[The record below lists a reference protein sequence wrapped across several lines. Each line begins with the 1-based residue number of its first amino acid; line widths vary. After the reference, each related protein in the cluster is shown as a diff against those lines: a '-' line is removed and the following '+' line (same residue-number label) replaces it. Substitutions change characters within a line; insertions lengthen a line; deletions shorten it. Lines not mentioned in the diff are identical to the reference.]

1 VPANYQQSV
10 NLASPYSTGGGGSD
24 LEHRVGASYLA
35 AALCGVVPRGQPA
48 GITTTVNFQRL
59 YEGHSL
65 DDIVVYSTVATGEA
79 KLALQI
85 KRNLAIG
92 EDNPLFADVMRACWL
107 TYMSPLFNYGVD
119 RFGIVVGLYGQRID
133 EYYQTALTW
142 ARNSNTADDF
152 MMRTNT
158 PRLCSQWQRNFVNL
172 IHQKLNES
180 AGYKVS
186 DVDLWKFLRSMVI
199 LHFDFQNASS
209 RDYAYAVANLG
220 HVLRPEN
227 RDRAADL
234 FSKLVDYASEGFPA
248 AASFDADEL
257 RRRLGIDG
265 YLLTATPNCQE
276 DIDRLQHHA
285 HLIIDDVG
293 DDIGGISLDRVD
305 IVAEAFKLS
314 DDAHLLSII
323 GPPGV
328 GKSAI
333 LKAVMLRQA
342 VEGPVIAL
350 SWDRI
355 EGRGWDSFASHLQL
369 SQPLDRLLVAISN
382 GSHPMLFIDGADR
395 ILDTAARKV
404 VTDLLHGLERV
415 PLSDDGS
422 RHWTVALT
430 TREENESDVYGWLN
444 VRRFGPLKT
453 LRVLPFTSDEVKVV
467 AVDKPWM
474 RSLIALDHLA
484 TIIFN
489 PFFLSLI
496 DDHRMR
502 RLSTAGL
509 AEEPIT
515 EADVSDVWWEDL
527 VGRDGVTG
535 RERQMTLMR
544 LGEKAIAAP
553 GRRLWDDSLSADA
566 LESLES
572 DRIVLRDRGRNM
584 YRFGHDLLED
594 WVLYRVLDRH
604 REGRAGI
611 AAYLRDQDQPLG
623 LYRPL
628 QLLATSLL
636 ERDSNAD
643 AWNSLIAR
651 VGTAGLA
658 ARWRQAVLTA
668 PLTSTRVRSMLDKAE
683 AHLLADD
690 GTLLIALLTALR
702 TLDVAPNLGI
712 LGSIEAILDED
723 EKTSERV
730 RTYLLQDPIPRWSVW
745 RPTIEWLLSHAD
757 HLPIATRSEVARVME
772 LWQRHAPPGSLYR
785 GDIARVA
792 FMWLDDLI
800 AAKRSRLYAQA

>member
-1 VPANYQQSV
+1 VPANNRQQV
-10 NLASPYSTGGGGSD
+10 NVASPYSTGGGGGD

-48 GITTTVNFQRL
+48 GITTTVSFQRL

-79 KLALQI
+79 KLALQL

-107 TYMSPLFNYGVD
+107 TYTSPLFNYGID

-133 EYYQTALTW
+133 EHYQTALTW
-142 ARNSNTADDF
+142 ARNSSTAEDF
-152 MMRTNT
+152 VMRTNT

-220 HVLRPEN
+220 YVLRPEN

-257 RRRLGIDG
+257 RRRLGVDG
-265 YLLTATPNCQE
+265 YSLTVPPSCRE
-276 DIDRLQHHA
+276 DIDRLQHHSR
-285 HLIIDDVG
+285 LIIADTG
-293 DDIGGISLDRVD
+293 DDIGGVSLDRVD
-305 IVAEAFKLS
+305 IVAEAFNLS
-314 DDAHLLSII
+314 CDAHLLLVT

-333 LKAVMLRQA
+333 LKALMLRQA
-342 VEGPVIAL
+342 AEGPTIAL

-369 SQPLDRLLVAISN
+369 SQPLDRLLVAISS

-422 RHWTVALT
+422 RHWTVVLT
-430 TREENESDVYGWLN
+430 AREGSESDVYGWLN
-444 VRRFGPLKT
+444 LRRFGPLKT
-453 LRVLPFTSDEVKVV
+453 VRVPSFTSDEVGVI
-467 AVDKPWM
+467 AADKPWLQ
-474 RSLIALDHLA
+474 SLIALDHLA
-484 TIIFN
+484 TIRCN
-489 PFFLSLI
+489 PFLLSLI
-496 DDHRMR
+496 DDRRMG
-502 RLSTAGL
+502 RLSGAESAG
-509 AEEPIT
+509 ETIT
-515 EADVSDVWWEDL
+515 EVDVSDVWWDDL
-527 VGRDGVTG
+527 VGRDGATG
-535 RERQMTLMR
+535 RERQMALMR
-544 LGEKAIAAP
+544 LGELAIAAP
-553 GRRLWDDSLSADA
+553 RRRLWDDSLPPGG
-566 LESLES
+566 LVSLES
-572 DRIVLRDRGRNM
+572 DRIVLRDPGRNV

-604 REGRAGI
+604 CEDI
-611 AAYLRDQDQPLG
+611 AEYLRDHDQPLG

-628 QLLATSLL
+628 QLLAASML
-636 ERDSNAD
+636 ERDSNAQ
-643 AWNSLIAR
+643 AWDSLITRLGA
-651 VGTAGLA
+651 AGLA
-658 ARWRQAVLTA
+658 TRWRQAVLTA
-668 PLTSTRVRSMLDKAE
+668 PLASPRARSMLDKAE
-683 AHLLADD
+683 THLLADD
-690 GTLLIALLTALR
+690 ASLLIALLTALR
-702 TLDVAPNLGI
+702 TVEVMPNLGL
-712 LGSIEAILDED
+712 LGAIEATLEED
-723 EKTSERV
+723 EKTPERI
-730 RTYLLQDPIPRWSVW
+730 RTHLLQDPIPWWSVW
-745 RPTIEWLLSHAD
+745 SPTMGWLLDHAD
-757 HLPIATRSEVARVME
+757 DLPTAARSEVARIME
-772 LWQRHAPPGSLYR
+772 LWQRHARPDSMYR
-785 GDIARVA
+785 ANIAQVA
-792 FMWLDDLI
+792 FTWLDDLS
-800 AAKRSRLYAQA
+800 ASRRNRHYAQE

>member
-1 VPANYQQSV
+1 MPANNQQPV
-10 NLASPYSTGGGGSD
+10 NLTSPYSTGGGGND

-35 AALCGVVPRGQPA
+35 AALCGVVPRGQHA
-48 GITTTVNFQRL
+48 GIATTVSFQRL

-65 DDIVVYSTVATGEA
+65 DDIVVYSAVATGEA
-79 KLALQI
+79 KLALQL

-92 EDNPLFADVMRACWL
+92 ADSVLFADVMRACWL
-107 TYMSPLFNYGVD
+107 TYTSPRFNYGVD

-133 EYYQTALTW
+133 EHYQTALTW
-142 ARNSNTADDF
+142 ARNSSTADDF
-152 MMRTNT
+152 MARTNT
-158 PRLCSQWQRNFVNL
+158 PRLSSQWQRNFVIL
-172 IHQKLNES
+172 IHQKLNQG
-180 AGYKVS
+180 AGYRVS

-248 AASFDADEL
+248 AASFDTDEL
-257 RRRLGIDG
+257 RRRLGVDG
-265 YLLTATPNCQE
+265 YSLTAAPNCRE

-285 HLIIDDVG
+285 QLIIADMG
-293 DDIGGISLDRVD
+293 DDIGGVSLDRVD
-305 IVAEAFKLS
+305 IITEAFNLS
-314 DDAHLLSII
+314 RDAQLLSVI

-333 LKAVMLRQA
+333 LKALMLRQA
-342 VEGPVIAL
+342 AEGPVIAL
-350 SWDRI
+350 SWDRV

-382 GSHPMLFIDGADR
+382 GSYPMLFIDGADR

-422 RHWTVALT
+422 RHWTVVLT
-430 TREENESDVYGWLN
+430 IREENESDVYGWLN
-444 VRRFGPLKT
+444 LRRFGPLKT
-453 LRVLPFTSDEVKVV
+453 LRVLPFTQDEVGVITE
-467 AVDKPWM
+467 DKLWI

-484 TIIFN
+484 TIIRN

-502 RLSTAGL
+502 RLSRVGL
-509 AEEPIT
+509 VEAPIT
-515 EADVSDVWWEDL
+515 EVDVSDVWWDDV
-527 VGRDGVTG
+527 VGRDGVAG
-535 RERQMTLMR
+535 RERQMALMR
-544 LGEKAIAAP
+544 LGEQAVAAR
-553 GRRLWDDSLSADA
+553 GRRLWDDSLPADA
-566 LESLES
+566 LVSLES
-572 DRIVLRDRGRNM
+572 DRIVRRDLGRNV

-604 REGRAGI
+604 REGI
-611 AAYLRDQDQPLG
+611 ANYLRDQDQPLG

-636 ERDSNAD
+636 ERDSNAE

-658 ARWRQAVLTA
+658 TRWRQAVLTA
-668 PLTSTRVRSMLDKAE
+668 PLTSTRVRSMLDKTE
-683 AHLLADD
+683 AHLLADNAN
-690 GTLLIALLTALR
+690 LLIALLTALR
-702 TLDVAPNLGI
+702 TLEVAPNIGI
-712 LGSIEAILDED
+712 LGSIEATLDED
-723 EKTSERV
+723 EKTPERV
-730 RTYLLQDPIPRWSVW
+730 RTYLLQDPIPRWNVW
-745 RPTIEWLLSHAD
+745 LPTIGWLLTHAD
-757 HLPIATRSEVARVME
+757 HLPPGARLEVSRVMD
-772 LWQRHAPPGSLYR
+772 LWQRHAPVGSPYR
-785 GDIARVA
+785 EDIARVA
-792 FMWLDDLI
+792 FAWLDDLI
-800 AAKRSRLYAQA
+800 ATQRSRRYAQE